1 MRYEILSDKKYEV
14 LRCFNY
20 GCYIKNKISNKYY
33 FINIDDY
40 AKVNERPFTNVQ
52 KVKWNY
58 VDTIYFL
65 LIALSIVSFIY
76 LFFVKYDLIYDNTY
90 VSSKYVYIYGFM
102 YSIINIM
109 LHELF
114 HYIAMKAYKRTPGKV
129 RFKRYHIFFTIVTDT
144 TDSYM
149 LPYYRRFVVY
159 YSGVM
164 INLLVYSFTIF
175 VFPMYAYLL
184 RIVIWGILYNMLPF
198 GGLESDGYHILVNVI
213 LKINETKECR
223 KIIPLLLKS
232 FFICFAV
239 FSFINSFMTLLDKPS
254 IGDILH
260 SVF

>member
-1 MRYEILSDKKYEV
+1 MKYEILSDKTYEV

-33 FINIDDY
+33 FMNIEDF
-40 AKVNERPFTNVQ
+40 AKVKERPFPNVQ

-58 VDTIYFL
+58 IDTIYFL

-76 LFFVKYDLIYDNTY
+76 LFFVKYDSIYDNTY
-90 VSSKYVYIYGFM
+90 VASEYVYMYGFM
-102 YSIINIM
+102 YSIMNIM
-109 LHELF
+109 LHELS
-114 HYIAMKAYKRTPGKV
+114 HYIAMKVYKRTPGKV
-129 RFKRYHIFFTIVTDT
+129 RFKRYHVFLTIVTDT

-149 LPYYRRFVVY
+149 LPRYRRFVVY

-164 INLLVYSFTIF
+164 INLLVYSLTIL
-175 VFPMYAYLL
+175 VFPRYAYLL

-213 LKINETKECR
+213 LKINETRECR
-223 KIIPLLLKS
+223 KIIPLLLKI
-232 FFICFAV
+232 FFICFV
-239 FSFINSFMTLLDKPS
+239 VLSYINSIMNLLDKPS
-254 IGDILH
+254 ISDFLY